1 MSDLDRQV
9 AEALGQ
15 AVCGGEARGSKEP
28 WGPARCD
35 RCGAEHDFGPEWPAG
50 FPRILHLPPPPY
62 STSWEASGRLC
73 EEMRR
78 RGYGFGVRSLKDGPD
93 EPVWAEFQR
102 GEDAEGYPVVR
113 GYAHAPTFP
122 AAVAAAALRALGER
136 GEG

>member
-62 STSWEASGRLC
+62 STSWEAAGRLV
-73 EEMRR
+73 EEMRK
-78 RGYGFGVRSLKDGPD
+78 RGYRYTLSDDGRND
-93 EPVWAEFQR
+93 GLHEAEFWPP
-102 GEDAEGYPVVR
+102 AERVR
-113 GYAHAPTFP
+113 IDPLGYATAPTAP
-122 AAVAAAALRALGER
+122 EAIALAALRALGER
-136 GEG
+136 REG